1 MLECRVPKSKISIV
15 RYLNAAP
22 LAWGILEGQ
31 QSGDFQPLLSTPA
44 ECADQLANGSVDIG
58 LIPSIEFQR
67 IKGSKII
74 PGPVVA
80 SRHRVRSVLLISN
93 KPLWEVKT
101 VACDS
106 GSRTSVALAQ
116 ILLNEI
122 YRVKPELRTMA
133 PDLAQMLGQCDAALV
148 IGDTA
153 LKFMEENERPNAEK
167 QKSFLKL
174 SPEPLLVFDLV
185 ERWKTLTGLP
195 FVFAFW
201 AARPGFQDGNVTA
214 LLKASRDF
222 GVANTTIIA
231 GRFSETLSMH
241 KEYLQ
246 EYLDHNVHYFMDEAS
261 SEGLRIFYEKAA
273 RIGAIKAMRP
283 VEFL

>member
-1 MLECRVPKSKISIV
+1 MLECRVSKTKISIV

-31 QSGDFQPLLSTPA
+31 QSGDFQPVMSTPS

-74 PGPVVA
+74 GGPVVS

-116 ILLNEI
+116 ILLKEI
-122 YRVKPELRTMA
+122 YRVQPEFRTSE
-133 PDLAQMLGQCDAALV
+133 PDLARMLGQCDAAMI

-201 AARPGFQDGNVTA
+201 ATRPGFHDGNPTE

-222 GVANTTIIA
+222 GVANTTVIA
-231 GRFSETLSMH
+231 ERYSETLSMK

-246 EYLDHNVHYFMDEAS
+246 EYLDHNVHYFMDEAC
-261 SEGLRIFYEKAA
+261 SEGLRVFYEKAA
-273 RIGAIKAMRP
+273 SIGAIKALKSM
-283 VEFL
+283 EFL

>member
-1 MLECRVPKSKISIV
+1 
-15 RYLNAAP
+15 
-22 LAWGILEGQ
+22 
-31 QSGDFQPLLSTPA
+31 
-44 ECADQLANGSVDIG
+44 
-58 LIPSIEFQR
+58 IEFQR

-133 PDLAQMLGQCDAALV
+133 PDLAQMLAQCDAAV
-148 IGDTA
+148 IIGDTA

-201 AARPGFQDGNVTA
+201 AARPGFQDGNATA

-231 GRFSETLSMH
+231 ERYSETLSMK

-261 SEGLRIFYEKAA
+261 SEGLRVFYEKAA
-273 RIGAIKAMRP
+273 RIGAIKAVRS

>member
-1 MLECRVPKSKISIV
+1 MLECRVSKTKISIV

-31 QSGDFQPLLSTPA
+31 QTGDFQPILSTPA

-80 SRHRVRSVLLISN
+80 SRHRVKSVLLISN
-93 KPLWEVKT
+93 KPLWEIKT

-116 ILLNEI
+116 ILLHEF
-122 YRVKPELRTMA
+122 YGVRPEFRTSD
-133 PDLAQMLGQCDAALV
+133 PDLARMLGQCDAAV
-148 IGDTA
+148 IIGDTA
-153 LKFMEENERPNAEK
+153 LKFTEENEQPNAEK
-167 QKSFLKL
+167 QKLFLKL

-201 AARPGFQDGNVTA
+201 ATRPGFQDKNVTA
-214 LLKASRDF
+214 QLNASRDF
-222 GVANTTIIA
+222 GVSNTSVIA
-231 GRFSETLSMH
+231 ERYAETLSMK

-246 EYLDHNVHYFMDEAS
+246 EYLDHNVHYFMDDACA
-261 SEGLRIFYEKAA
+261 EGLRLFYEKAA
-273 RIGAIKAMRP
+273 DVGAIKAPRS
-283 VEFL
+283 VDYL

>member
-1 MLECRVPKSKISIV
+1 MLECRVTKTKISIV

-31 QSGDFQPLLSTPA
+31 QAGDFQPILSTPA

-58 LIPSIEFQR
+58 LIPSIEYQR

-74 PGPVVA
+74 PGPVIA
-80 SRHRVRSVLLISN
+80 GRHRVRSVLLISN
-93 KPLWEVKT
+93 KPLWEIKT
-101 VACDS
+101 VACDN
-106 GSRTSVALAQ
+106 GSRTSVVLAQ
-116 ILLNEI
+116 ILLHEF
-122 YRVKPELRTMA
+122 YHVRPEFRTSE
-133 PDLAQMLGQCDAALV
+133 PDLARMLGQCDAAVV

-167 QKSFLKL
+167 QKSYLKL

-201 AARPGFQDGNVTA
+201 AARPGFQDKNVTA

-222 GVANTTIIA
+222 GVANTTVIA
-231 GRFSETLSMH
+231 ERYSETLSMK

-246 EYLDHNVHYFMDEAS
+246 EYLDQNVHYFMDEAC
-261 SEGLRIFYEKAA
+261 SEGLRVFYEKAA
-273 RIGAIKAMRP
+273 RIGAIKGPRP

>member
-1 MLECRVPKSKISIV
+1 MLECRVSKTKISIV

-31 QSGDFQPLLSTPA
+31 QSGDFQSVLSTPA

-74 PGPVVA
+74 AGPVVA

-116 ILLNEI
+116 ILLKEI
-122 YRVKPELRTMA
+122 YRVQPEFRTSE
-133 PDLAQMLGQCDAALV
+133 PDLARMLGQCDAAV
-148 IGDTA
+148 IIGDTA

-167 QKSFLKL
+167 QKLFLKL

-201 AARPGFQDGNVTA
+201 AARPGFQDGNVTT

-222 GVANTTIIA
+222 GVANTRVIA
-231 GRFSETLSMH
+231 ERYSETLSMK

-246 EYLDHNVHYFMDEAS
+246 EYLDHNVHYFMDEAC
-261 SEGLRIFYEKAA
+261 SEGLRVFYEKAA
-273 RIGAIKAMRP
+273 SIGAIKALKS

>member
-1 MLECRVPKSKISIV
+1 MLECPVAKTKISVV

-31 QSGDFQPLLSTPA
+31 QAGDFEPVMSTPA
-44 ECADQLANGSVDIG
+44 ECAEQLSAGSVDIG
-58 LIPSIEFQR
+58 LIPSIEYQR
-67 IKGSKII
+67 IKGATII

-80 SRHRVRSVLLISN
+80 SRHRVKSVLLISN

-101 VACDS
+101 VAVDN
-106 GSRTSVALAQ
+106 GSRTSAVLAR
-116 ILLNEI
+116 IVLDEFNHV
-122 YRVKPELRTMA
+122 RPEFRPSP
-133 PDLAQMLGQCDAALV
+133 PDLVSMLGQSDAAVV

-153 LKFMEENERPNAEK
+153 LKFMEWNENPDAEK
-167 QKSFLKL
+167 QKAMLKL

-185 ERWKTLTGLP
+185 ERWKVLTGLP

-201 AARPGFQDGNVTA
+201 AAKPGFKDKGVVD

-222 GVANTTIIA
+222 GVANTTTIA
-231 GRFSETLSMH
+231 EKYSATLEMK

-246 EYLDHNVHYFMDEAS
+246 EYLDQCVHYYMDDAS
-261 SEGLRIFYEKAA
+261 AQGLQLFYEKAA
-273 RIGAIKAMRP
+273 RIGAIKSPRP

>member
-1 MLECRVPKSKISIV
+1 MLECRVTKTKISIV

-31 QSGDFQPLLSTPA
+31 QAGDFQPILSTPA

-58 LIPSIEFQR
+58 LIPSIEYQR

-74 PGPVVA
+74 AGPVVA

-116 ILLNEI
+116 ILLKEI
-122 YRVKPELRTMA
+122 HRVQPEFRTSP
-133 PDLAQMLGQCDAALV
+133 PDLAQMLGQCDAAVV

-153 LKFMEENERPNAEK
+153 LKFTEENERPNAEK
-167 QKSFLKL
+167 QKAYLKL

-201 AARPGFQDGNVTA
+201 TARPGFQDNNVTA
-214 LLKASRDF
+214 LLNASRDF
-222 GVANTTIIA
+222 GVANTSVIA
-231 GRFSETLSMH
+231 ERYAETLSMK

-246 EYLDHNVHYFMDEAS
+246 EYLTQNVHYFMDAAS
-261 SEGLRIFYEKAA
+261 AEGLRVFYEKAV
-273 RIGAIKAMRP
+273 RIGAIKSARS

>member
-1 MLECRVPKSKISIV
+1 MLECRVTKTKISIV

-31 QSGDFQPLLSTPA
+31 QAGDFHPVLSTPA

-58 LIPSIEFQR
+58 LIPSIEYQR

-74 PGPVVA
+74 PGPVIA
-80 SRHRVRSVLLISN
+80 GRHRVRSVLLISN

-106 GSRTSVALAQ
+106 GSRTSAVLAQ
-116 ILLNEI
+116 ILFSEFYHL
-122 YRVKPELRTMA
+122 RPEFRTVN
-133 PDLAQMLGQCDAALV
+133 PDIAEMLGQCDAAVV

-153 LKFMEENERPNAEK
+153 LKFMEENEKPNAEK
-167 QKSFLKL
+167 QQSFLKL

-195 FVFAFW
+195 FIFAFW
-201 AARPGFQDGNVTA
+201 VARPGFKDANVVD

-222 GVANTTIIA
+222 GVANTTVIA
-231 GRFSETLSMH
+231 ERYAETLSMK

-246 EYLDHNVHYFMDEAS
+246 EYLDHNVHYFMDAAS
-261 SEGLRIFYEKAA
+261 AEGLSLFYEKAL
-273 RIGAIKAMRP
+273 RIGAIKSLRP
-283 VEFL
+283 LEFL

>member
-1 MLECRVPKSKISIV
+1 MLECRVSKTKISIV

-31 QSGDFQPLLSTPA
+31 QSGDFQSVLSTPA

-74 PGPVVA
+74 AGPVVA

-116 ILLNEI
+116 ILLKEI
-122 YRVKPELRTMA
+122 YRVQPEFRTSE
-133 PDLAQMLGQCDAALV
+133 PDLARMLGQCDAAV
-148 IGDTA
+148 IIGDTA

-167 QKSFLKL
+167 QKLFLKL

-201 AARPGFQDGNVTA
+201 AARPGFQDGNVTT

-222 GVANTTIIA
+222 GVANTRVIA
-231 GRFSETLSMH
+231 ERYSETLSMK

-246 EYLDHNVHYFMDEAS
+246 EYLDQTSIILWTRPAPRACGCSMRKPQAS
-261 SEGLRIFYEKAA
+261 VQSSH
-273 RIGAIKAMRP
+273 
-283 VEFL
+283 